1 MKKNSFWGKLV
12 AGIVVVAAT
21 ATACYVF
28 RDKIKAFLDSTGIS
42 ETLSGFKKSI
52 KELMPESE
60 DEDDYFFFDDDDD
73 FVDDVDSN
81 TASEREYVSITIT
94 TPNDTSIEVESEPEQ
109 EEPAVDPTKDEVV
122 PEAYENEGLSDVEDD
137 ADALEEEASLDGAI
151 SQ

>member
-1 MKKNSFWGKLV
+1 MKKNSFFGKLV
-12 AGIVVVAAT
+12 AGIVVVAAA

-42 ETLSGFKKSI
+42 EKLSGFKKSI

-60 DEDDYFFFDDDDD
+60 DEDDDFFFDDDDD
-73 FVDDVDSN
+73 FVDDADSN

-94 TPNDTSIEVESEPEQ
+94 TPTETKVEVEPEATT
-109 EEPAVDPTKDEVV
+109 EEPAVDTTKDEVV

-137 ADALEEEASLDGAI
+137 ADALEEEAALDG
-151 SQ
+151 SLHQ